1 MKVESKYIDCIKE
14 SIVYFIGQSAKDN
27 ETIIDAAE
35 ADDIWFH
42 IEGESSC
49 HVIAHMPNDMKL
61 NKKQLHKI
69 VVQGAVLCRQN
80 TKKITDPNA
89 QVMYTKVMNV
99 TKTDKP
105 GTVIAVNTKTI

>member
-14 SIVYFIGQSAKDN
+14 SIVYSIGQSASDN
-27 ETIIDAAE
+27 EDIIDAAE
-35 ADDIWFH
+35 PDDIWFH

-89 QVMYTKVMNV
+89 PVISTKVMNV
-99 TKTDKP
+99 TKTDKT